1 MKNSAISKVKTVI
14 KDLEMLQNGDW
25 NPDHDSC
32 QASIDN
38 LESAAAQL
46 KAPRT
51 CIITGEA
58 MYEGFLLHTDET
70 IKEESS
76 LVAWLKET
84 YKAAYSECSDEF
96 ILDDAHEQELYL
108 WTEWYDEYDE
118 AEEKKD
124 SAADQITNFMYFAY
138 NFPTG
143 WIQKAFGEGTSLA
156 NHIEA
161 KWQNLNKRNG
171 HGGTANVFNLFMEL
185 SDGNRE
191 TLCTWVA
198 ENYSYKL

>member
-1 MKNSAISKVKTVI
+1 MS
-14 KDLEMLQNGDW
+14 
-25 NPDHDSC
+25 
-32 QASIDN
+32 N
-38 LESAAAQL
+38 LNKE
-46 KAPRT
+46 PRT
-51 CIITGEA
+51 CIITGA
-58 MYEGFLLHTDET
+58 GMYEGYLLHNGET

-76 LVAWLKET
+76 LLLWLKRN
-84 YKAAYSECSDEF
+84 YKNAYTECSDEF
-96 ILDDAHEQELYL
+96 ILDDAYEQELYI
-108 WTEWYDEYDE
+108 WTDWYDVVDDTFNGR
-118 AEEKKD
+118 EKPLD
-124 SAADQITNFMYFAY
+124 SGTDQITNFMYFAY
-138 NFPTG
+138 NFPAG

-185 SDGNRE
+185 SEGNRE

>member
-1 MKNSAISKVKTVI
+1 MS
-14 KDLEMLQNGDW
+14 
-25 NPDHDSC
+25 
-32 QASIDN
+32 N
-38 LESAAAQL
+38 LNKE
-46 KAPRT
+46 PRT
-51 CIITGEA
+51 CIITGEG
-58 MYEGFLLHTDET
+58 MYEGFLLHNDET
-70 IKEESS
+70 IKDESS
-76 LVAWLKET
+76 LVDWLKEN
-84 YKAAYSECSDEF
+84 YKCAYAECSDEF
-96 ILDDAHEQELYL
+96 ILDDAHEQELYV

-118 AEEKKD
+118 AEEKRD
-124 SAADQITNFMYFAY
+124 AAADQITNFMYFAY
-138 NFPTG
+138 NFPAG

-161 KWQNLNKRNG
+161 KWNNLNKRNG

>member
-185 SDGNRE
+185 SEGNRE

>member
-1 MKNSAISKVKTVI
+1 MS
-14 KDLEMLQNGDW
+14 
-25 NPDHDSC
+25 
-32 QASIDN
+32 N
-38 LESAAAQL
+38 LN

-51 CIITGEA
+51 CIITGA
-58 MYEGFLLHTDET
+58 GMYEGFLLHNGET

-76 LVAWLKET
+76 LLLWLKENHKEE
-84 YKAAYSECSDEF
+84 YINYDFKNDKEVWYSDEF
-96 ILDDAHEQELYL
+96 ILEDAHEQELYI

-138 NFPTG
+138 NFPAG

-185 SDGNRE
+185 SEGNRE

>member
-1 MKNSAISKVKTVI
+1 MS
-14 KDLEMLQNGDW
+14 
-25 NPDHDSC
+25 
-32 QASIDN
+32 N
-38 LESAAAQL
+38 LN

-51 CIITGEA
+51 CIITGA
-58 MYEGFLLHTDET
+58 GMYEGYLLHNDET
-70 IKEESS
+70 IKDESS

-124 SAADQITNFMYFAY
+124 AAADQITNFMYFAY

-198 ENYSYKL
+198 ENYSHKL